1 MPWEEVGE
9 FRTHCYLRH
18 FNDCYS
24 VPLLCRSSNDARTFS
39 ALCAPEVVRESLPLH
54 ISDVSVLK

>member
-9 FRTHCYLRH
+9 FRTHGYLRH

-24 VPLLCRSSNDARTFS
+24 APLLCRSGEEARTVS
-39 ALCAPEVVRESLPLH
+39 ALCSGVVRESLHFP
-54 ISDVSVLK
+54 SQVSRF